1 MRVVARL
8 ACAALAFLA
17 AALPGDASATNPF
30 VRMTTVLGS
39 FDIELCAEASA
50 TCTGDA
56 PASVANFLRYV
67 DEDRYPPGTFIELV
81 VKGQASWF
89 EGGFF
94 HAGQEPD
101 GEFYFDVIEAFEP
114 VTLEVGR
121 GLSNLRGTVAV
132 ARAPL
137 APNSGTSSWFFNL
150 SDNVGF
156 DTVSGGYAV
165 FGKVVRGMDVVD
177 AIGEV
182 PTYPCASPPLIDY
195 PGCGATPAED
205 PPAVPYLVYVTSIE
219 RVPEPG
225 IAGIG
230 TASAL
235 ALAWLRRRR
244 EAASRGRSHYLP
256 RP

>member
-50 TCTGDA
+50 TCAGDA

-67 DEDRYPPGTFIELV
+67 DEDKYPPTLFVDFRTSAPDPQIIQSGSTFIRE
-81 VKGQASWF
+81 
-89 EGGFF
+89 EG
-94 HAGQEPD
+94 E
-101 GEFYFDVIEAFEP
+101 EFVLDFVPEFDP
-114 VTLEVGR
+114 VELEVGR
-121 GLSNLRGTVAV
+121 GLSNLRGTIGV
-132 ARAPL
+132 ARFLQIPV
-137 APNSGTSSWFFNL
+137 SGTSSWYLNL
-150 SDNVGF
+150 TDNVSF
-156 DTVSGGYAV
+156 DTENGGFAV
-165 FGKVVRGMDVVD
+165 FGFVVAGMDVVD
-177 AIGEV
+177 AIGALPIHPDCAGNV
-182 PTYPCASPPLIDY
+182 PLVDY
-195 PGCGATPAED
+195 PGCPASAI
-205 PPAVPYLVYVTSIE
+205 PHLAYVTSIE

-230 TASAL
+230 TACGL